1 VQSVVSDHHGT
12 ISVTSDE
19 GRGTAFRIDLPKRQ
33 AGHTAAPRSAA
44 PESQSTPPTTLA
56 AASD

>member
-1 VQSVVSDHHGT
+1 VVSDHHGT

-19 GRGTAFRIDLPKRQ
+19 GRGTAFRIDLPLRQ
-33 AGHTAAPRSAA
+33 AGQTTKPREAA
-44 PESQSTPPTTLA
+44 PESKSAPSTLA